1 MTKSKDKIE
10 CRTHSHGC
18 DNFCRV
24 IGFILFVRPSS
35 VLVTKWTRTST
46 VILHR
51 LSASFCVS
59 SLPFTFMRCR
69 NVVFSNLHKF
79 YGTNQKKKGILRCI
93 GYRFST
99 RCLHITKDEY
109 KGAVTLCN
117 ISCNLSRNA
126 ISRQVARNT
135 AQCKQRLKTL
145 RNMLQSATVAESRT
159 KDCTV

>member
-1 MTKSKDKIE
+1 MTKGKVKIE
-10 CRTHSHGC
+10 CRTYSHGC

-69 NVVFSNLHKF
+69 NVVFSNMDKF
-79 YGTNQKKKGILRCI
+79 YGTNKKKREFYVVLAIALALVVCILRRMSIKALLHCAI
-93 GYRFST
+93 FRAT
-99 RCLHITKDEY
+99 CLATQSRDKSHETLHNVS
-109 KGAVTLCN
+109 KG
-117 ISCNLSRNA
+117 
-126 ISRQVARNT
+126 
-135 AQCKQRLKTL
+135 
-145 RNMLQSATVAESRT
+145 
-159 KDCTV
+159 